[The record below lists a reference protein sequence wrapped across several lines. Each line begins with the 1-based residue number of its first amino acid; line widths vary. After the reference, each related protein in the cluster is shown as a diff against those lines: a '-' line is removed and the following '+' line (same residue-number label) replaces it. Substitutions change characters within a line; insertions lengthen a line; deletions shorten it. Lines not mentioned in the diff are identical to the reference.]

1 MSEAEDAERAVEDLF
16 NTEILG
22 LKEPERDEAP
32 FPAEAPPE
40 AKPVEETTDPDI
52 PPEEVQEQVV
62 EVPEELPDVQEE
74 IEPTEEPGRDEPQE
88 EPYLAWAK
96 KKYNLADEQL
106 ENEATRLLARSN
118 YEQEQLL
125 GRKAQEEKQREEER
139 RRESLQRDIDRL
151 HVYGVLTP
159 EEEAWVEERAMEG
172 DLDEAAKA
180 CFDNGRYDLYA
191 ALTDR
196 FVAMGGAAAQY
207 ANARRS
213 GYIQDTISFYQQPEP
228 SPQEQQ
234 RQMFQSA
241 FAAVGLDLDAHGPTV
256 LAKAQELGGPYAH
269 ALENGDEGQ
278 RAVAARALFDLAT
291 ATQTEVSKHRL
302 DDVVQQ
308 RVQEEKLRQNAAGV
322 TQGGARAEPKK
333 KDPFWDSFDEEVE
346 ERGWNGNSPRYGNE

>member
-16 NTEILG
+16 NEEILG

-32 FPAEAPPE
+32 FPTEAPPE
-40 AKPVEETTDPDI
+40 SKPVEETTDPDL
-52 PPEEVQEQVV
+52 PPEEEQEQIV
-62 EVPEELPDVQEE
+62 EVPPELPDVQVE
-74 IEPTEEPGRDEPQE
+74 IEPTEEPGRDEPEE

-96 KKYNLADEQL
+96 KQYGEELDPDK
-106 ENEATRLLARSN
+106 LARAA
-118 YEQEQLL
+118 YEKEQLL

-139 RRESLQRDIDRL
+139 RKESLQRDIDRL
-151 HVYGVLTP
+151 HTYGALTP

-180 CFDNGRYDLYA
+180 CFENGRYDLYA

-213 GYIQDTISFYQQPEP
+213 AYIQDAVAFYQQPEL
-228 SPQEQQ
+228 SPQEQR
-234 RQMFQSA
+234 RQVFRQV
-241 FAAVGLDLDAHGPTV
+241 FASVGLDLDAHGPVV
-256 LAKAQELGGPYAH
+256 LAKAQELGGHYAL

-278 RAVAARALFDLAT
+278 QAVAARALFDLAT

-322 TQGGARAEPKK
+322 TQGGARVEQKK
-333 KDPFWDSFDEEVE
+333 KDPFWENFEEEVE
-346 ERGWNGNSPRYGNE
+346 ERGWDGNRPSYGNE

>member
-16 NTEILG
+16 NEEILG
-22 LKEPERDEAP
+22 LKEPDRDEAP
-32 FPAEAPPE
+32 FPTEAPPE
-40 AKPVEETTDPDI
+40 SKPVEEIADPDEAPETTEEETPAPGEETTPEF
-52 PPEEVQEQVV
+52 PP
-62 EVPEELPDVQEE
+62 QEE
-74 IEPTEEPGRDEPQE
+74 PAAEEPQE
-88 EPYLAWAK
+88 EPYLTWAK
-96 KKYNLADEQL
+96 KKYSLADEQL

-125 GRKAQEEKQREEER
+125 GRKAQEEKLREEER

-180 CFDNGRYDLYA
+180 CFDHGRYDLYA

-213 GYIQDTISFYQQPEP
+213 GYIQDTVAFYQQPEA

-234 RQMFQSA
+234 RQMFRSA
-241 FAAVGLDLDAHGPTV
+241 FASVGLDLDAHGPTV
-256 LAKAQELGGPYAH
+256 LAKAQELGGHYAL

-278 RAVAARALFDLAT
+278 RAVAARALFDLAV
-291 ATQTEVSKHRL
+291 ATQTEVSRHRL

-308 RVQEEKLRQNAAGV
+308 RVQEEKLRQGASGV
-322 TQGGARAEPKK
+322 TQGGARVEQKK
-333 KDPFWDSFDEEVE
+333 KDPFWDSYNEEIE
-346 ERGWNGNSPRYGNE
+346 ERGWDGNRPSYGRE